1 MPIQNYYLRGN
12 HRDTFRLVPVGS
24 ENPSSFIHVPTPI
37 SGYAQF
43 QANTQNY
50 YVYARPAYTSEFTL
64 LDSFV
69 GDDYL
74 YLRLLNPN
82 ITSEGIVE
90 LSLSAISLELSFS
103 SDNDNIPY
111 VRDLET
117 VLIKVSSYSG
127 GAPHGPL
134 LAIPTVKLYEKVD
147 GGTDVYKADATH
159 DSSLDDSAN
168 PHIYWYS
175 YTFNSTTTNNA
186 NHYFV
191 ANASIENITSNEG
204 SEAFQLHADYIAPTL
219 TTSDGVFISSPAS
232 GVGAVGE
239 TPTEAVYLAIPS
251 SAIADS
257 GSGPKQLHLQPYIQ
271 NSLATTGFAYNGT
284 SGTDY
289 EFEDTNLATW
299 APSEIVGYQV
309 ILDPTTGGSAYDGDE
324 VEGTIVSYTAG
335 VFVISLD
342 SAPTAQAYSYRI
354 YKSPY
359 YVAGE
364 SSFATQSEWS
374 IQINTGA
381 NVVQNVLLTSG
392 LGTGFVVDLTDI
404 EFGFIVSGSDKALN
418 SINTYDGFLYP
429 SIVYD
434 TITEVAPAVSYWFA
448 RDNGDGSY
456 DQLYANENGWFS
468 ESNFRIIVKA
478 TDVAG
483 AQSTSFGINISNDGT
498 TWQSLNA
505 IANRIDWDGDG
516 SDDDSIFYVDTSH
529 YKEGNSVLYLRGYD
543 GTGAPGQIHQI
554 EYKWDKT
561 LPTWTARGSIGIQGT
576 YTQNS
581 TDCATE
587 GGYWDTA
594 ESECVTLYESGG
606 FNKAYI
612 KWDSNSPPVDPVPTN
627 EGNSS
632 ISHIKIYRNE
642 NTGATP
648 TVWGS
653 FTPSYVGDVNSSDGE
668 FLDTSFNLDYNSSLN
683 PYLYWGAAVDYAGN
697 EQSTPI
703 LLSSTNGITVTPL
716 VSADVAGALGETKVI
731 NDDTVIIEYGVS
743 VPLEA
748 LTLRTPSSLTA
759 IKGIHN
765 LEYAGGSYGDTYTKV
780 ETLTSNAQDF
790 AVFHIEVSTI
800 VAAGGAVVELAETP
814 AALGINHLMGSTIN
828 KGAYIRFDG
837 NSGALATSTKD
848 FVIIDSISGAG
859 AGGNTILTFSSLSS
873 DLIGALDPATTSY
886 SSFEFGLILE
896 TNTTYS
902 YAFPTVQNTYK
913 WNIQF
918 NNTIGS
924 EIPADDVHLSS
935 ILAADLIVGGTL
947 RLENGLSIWSGNFT
961 DGEPSGT
968 GMTIDTLGLTMF
980 DGATETVNMDATTG
994 DFSFGHGLNK
1004 LTFESGSLNL
1014 FGNFHQIQANP
1025 SFAGMTFTLIEAAW
1039 AVNNIYAVGDVVE
1052 YGGNYWVWIHP
1063 SSTVSAY
1070 APQVSDDWALY
1081 ASFGIEGESAKGLSI
1096 TSNSQVFIH
1105 AEDGSITSPGEIEV
1119 TCVASNIVDDIYWR
1133 AVGYYE
1139 TEVLINSSSISGTVQ
1154 SDLSIDVTNMDLTA
1168 DYPRGILPGDLIY
1181 ISSDTVT
1188 NRVIESVTATKITV
1202 TDNTGLNAS
1211 ASITFDIKT
1220 ASREVMLHS
1229 DIASTQ
1235 HANSTP
1241 IINGSSVYLY
1251 SSTFLSGENA
1261 DQSISGTFGPLSK
1274 VIIHLEQIVENIDN
1288 QIDETLYFD
1297 SFSVHKLI
1305 EGSSAYNILASNE
1318 AHLEYVNEYGTGGDW
1333 SNASTE
1339 VRLYKGTEN
1348 INCHIEVTN
1357 SGSFANWTV
1366 TGPTSNNGLNPSILV
1381 NGDNAA
1387 TTSNTAAYTIN
1398 VYDITDISNPGGI
1411 SDWSTQT
1418 TALVGSTSFT
1428 VTKIPEGTSN
1438 KTFKLA
1444 ATSATWTLNPDTNT
1458 VMSPTLD
1465 GSLSIDVS
1473 ALTSN
1478 IDVNTMTWLLETE
1491 QGSYTHTLNN
1501 PADAIGTWGSTS
1513 GIFEPASN
1521 NPPTYKVKLSN
1532 LGATNN
1538 TLSINVSVSGVD
1550 GTFTDTITL
1559 SRLESG
1565 TSGLTSWLSNES
1577 YVETAEYNIG
1587 DFINPPSAADGT
1599 FIVYR
1604 GESQVATNTIEFET
1618 GAWYGR
1624 YYDSSSDPAVPAGTV
1639 DAADLTISHFNTLT
1653 PDITKTVMWSSL
1665 NEDSYISE
1673 GNSNG
1678 YSFFSP
1684 DSVNNFSG
1692 WLTTWIKVD
1701 STISISNLSFDSD
1714 DAANLYINNT
1724 LIGSDTWSTS
1734 TTWSYKF
1741 TTTAGKDIPNI
1752 DSTNPGA
1759 WYRLDIL
1766 YTQGGG
1772 GDTVRINWNPSTESN
1787 VVAGGGLVQGEID
1800 SEGNY
1805 TIHGLTAANGVLP
1818 LKATVTNADNTTSE
1832 LFKTYTIS
1840 RALEGEPGT
1849 YTKSLYYMASYT
1861 ANLSAAFTT
1870 NSDAAFYPDPAS
1882 PQTLG
1887 AMLGTGTPWLE
1898 ALPDMYSNLG
1908 MAVWTTSREYRTDD
1922 TEIPGTTWSVPNI
1935 FLYQPTSVQQSYLK
1949 PLDGTAFLTT
1959 EAGATTP
1966 ASLRIKPVTVSVENG
1981 EVTAVS
1987 SLEVWDAE
1995 TAGDNTIA
2003 QLSGSREYT
2012 FTPSDITGST
2022 TIYLIDTNN
2031 SDAIIDTIS
2040 LVDVTDG
2047 TSGNNAPIGYVT
2059 VVNDTN
2065 TPVLSFIQT
2074 IDQITGLYSW
2084 SDSTLNVTATII
2096 DTDSITKSVTA
2107 TITNSDGVLSVSAFT
2122 GDTDVITAASTATE
2136 GQLGMS
2142 FTHTSGFV
2150 VSETVYS
2157 VYAGTAGAGIDGAPG
2172 SFTAYVFRR
2181 SASAPASA
2189 GILNASYTEDNGLT
2203 APTGWF
2209 TTADG
2214 PSGTDTLW
2222 VTTALFSPPSPYA
2235 SDTVWTYPG
2244 WAEPIQLEGH
2254 DGNDAGLLVIWNPTV
2269 SPAVPTSTPPATPAD
2284 PFTIAAGDATNG
2296 WVTSTASAVWMSINT
2311 YSGGSWSGWV
2321 TSQVQGV
2328 DGAAGPGVVY
2338 RGEYDAAEEYV
2349 QSSVRRDIV
2358 KHDLGDTTG
2367 PYWICANTTTGNAP
2381 GTPSI
2386 YWEEFGATFS
2396 SVATGLLLTEDA
2408 VITNELTIGEAGTSN
2423 GQIIAQ
2429 GTDANGQAYY
2439 ILDKDGITATGGKIA
2454 SFNIQEDSLTS
2465 DDGKLIIHT
2474 GTNPYIEIG

>member
-12 HRDTFRLVPVGS
+12 HRDTFRLVPVGN
-24 ENPSSFIHVPTPI
+24 ENPSNFIHVPTPI

-103 SDNDNIPY
+103 SDNNNIPY
-111 VRDLET
+111 IRDLET

-134 LAIPTVKLYEKVD
+134 LATPTVKLYERVD
-147 GGTDVYKADATH
+147 EGTDLYKADATH
-159 DSSLDDSAN
+159 DSDLDDSAN
-168 PHIYWYS
+168 PHIYWYR
-175 YTFNSTTTNNA
+175 YTFNSATTNNA

-191 ANASIENITSNEG
+191 ANASIENVTSNEG

-271 NSLATTGFAYNGT
+271 NSLATTGFAYNET
-284 SGTDY
+284 PGTDY

-299 APSEIVGYQV
+299 DPSEIEGYQV

-342 SAPTAQAYSYRI
+342 NVPTASTYSYRI

-359 YVAGE
+359 YAAGE
-364 SSFATQSEWS
+364 SSFVTQSEWP

-381 NVVQNVLLTSG
+381 NVVQNVLLTAG
-392 LGTGFVVDLTDI
+392 LGTGFVVDLTNI

-448 RDNGDGSY
+448 KDNENGSY

-478 TDVAG
+478 TDVTG
-483 AQSTSFGINISNDGT
+483 VQSTSFGIKISNDGT
-498 TWQSLNA
+498 TWHSLNA
-505 IANRIDWDGDG
+505 TANRIDWDGNG
-516 SDDDSIFYVDTSH
+516 SDDDSIFYVDTS
-529 YKEGNSVLYLRGYD
+529 YYREGNSVLYLRGYD

-554 EYKWDKT
+554 EYKWDQT
-561 LPTWTARGSIGIQGT
+561 LPIWTNRGSIGIQGT

-581 TDCATE
+581 AACTTE

-594 ESECVTLYESGG
+594 EDECVNLYESGG

-612 KWDSNSPPVDPVPTN
+612 KWGSDSPPEDPVPPN
-627 EGNSS
+627 EGNSN

-642 NTGATP
+642 NTGTNP
-648 TVWGS
+648 TVWGN

-668 FLDTSFNLDYNSSLN
+668 FLDTSFNVDYNSSLN

-697 EQSTPI
+697 EQSIPI
-703 LLSSTNGITVTPL
+703 LLSSINGITVTPL

-731 NDDTVIIEYGVS
+731 DDDTVIIEYGVS

-748 LTLRTPSSLTA
+748 LTLRTPSSLTK

-780 ETLTSNAQDF
+780 ETLTSNDQDF

-800 VAAGGAVVELAETP
+800 VAAAGAVVELAETP
-814 AALGINHLMGSTIN
+814 AALGIDHLVGPPIN
-828 KGAYIRFDG
+828 KGAYIRFNG

-848 FVIIDSISGAG
+848 FVTIESISG
-859 AGGNTILTFSSLSS
+859 AGGNTILTFSSLSL
-873 DLIGALDPATTSY
+873 DLIGALAPTTTSY

-924 EIPADDVHLSS
+924 EILAKDVHLSS

-947 RLENGLSIWSGNFT
+947 RLENGLSIWSGDFT

-980 DGATETVNMDATTG
+980 AGATETVNMDANTG

-1014 FGNFHQIQANP
+1014 FGNFHQIQANS
-1025 SFAGMTFTLIEAAW
+1025 SFAGMTFTLIGAEW
-1039 AVNNIYAVGDVVE
+1039 AVNTTYAVGDVIE
-1052 YGGNYWVWIHP
+1052 YGGNYWVWINP
-1063 SSTVSAY
+1063 SSTLSTY
-1070 APQVSDDWALY
+1070 APQVSNDWALY

-1168 DYPRGILPGDLIY
+1168 DYFKGILPGDLIY

-1188 NRVIESVTATKITV
+1188 NRVIESVLATKITV
-1202 TDNTGLNAS
+1202 TDNTELSAG

-1220 ASREVMLHS
+1220 ASREVMLYS

-1235 HANSTP
+1235 HANSIP
-1241 IINGSSVYLY
+1241 ILNGSSVYLY

-1261 DQSISGTFGPLSK
+1261 DQNISGIFGPLSK
-1274 VIIHLEQIVENIDN
+1274 VIIYLEQIVTNIDS
-1288 QIDETLYFD
+1288 QLDEILYFD
-1297 SFSVHKLI
+1297 SFSVHRLI
-1305 EGSSAYNILASNE
+1305 EGNSAYNILTSNE

-1333 SNASTE
+1333 TNASTE

-1348 INCHIEVTN
+1348 INCHIEVPN
-1357 SGSFANWTV
+1357 SQSFTNWTV
-1366 TGPTSNNGLNPSILV
+1366 TGPTSNDGQNPYILV
-1381 NGDNAA
+1381 NGDSAA
-1387 TTSNTAAYTIN
+1387 TTSNTAVYTID

-1465 GSLSIDVS
+1465 GSLSIHVS

-1478 IDVNTMTWLLETE
+1478 IDVNIMEWTLETG
-1491 QGSYTHTLNN
+1491 QTSYTHTLNN
-1501 PADAIGTWGSTS
+1501 PENEISTWGSHS

-1521 NPPTYKVKLSN
+1521 NPPTYKVQLSN

-1550 GTFTDTITL
+1550 GIFTDTITL
-1559 SRLESG
+1559 SKLEFG

-1577 YVETAEYNIG
+1577 YAETAEYNIG
-1587 DFINPPSAADGT
+1587 DFINPSSAADGT

-1604 GESQVATNTIEFET
+1604 GESLVATNTIEFET

-1624 YYDSSSDPAVPAGTV
+1624 YYDGSTAAGN
-1639 DAADLTISHFNTLT
+1639 LTISHFNTLT

-1665 NEDSYISE
+1665 DENSYISE

-1684 DSVNNFSG
+1684 DSVDNFSG

-1714 DAANLYINNT
+1714 NAANLYINND
-1724 LIGSDTWSTS
+1724 LIGSGTWNTS
-1734 TTWSYKF
+1734 TTWSYGF

-1818 LKATVTNADNTTSE
+1818 LKATVTNADDTTSE

-1870 NSDAAFYPDPAS
+1870 NSDAAFYPDPTS

-1887 AMLGTGTPWLE
+1887 AMLDPEAPWLE
-1898 ALPDMYSNLG
+1898 SLPDMYSNLG
-1908 MAVWTTSREYRTDD
+1908 MSVWVTSREYRTDD
-1922 TEIPGTTWSVPNI
+1922 TEIPGTVWSVPNI

-1959 EAGATTP
+1959 EAGGTTP

-1987 SLEVWDAE
+1987 SLKVWDAE
-1995 TAGDNTIA
+1995 TADDNTIT
-2003 QLSGSREYT
+2003 QLGGDREYT
-2012 FTPSDITGST
+2012 FYPSDITGST

-2031 SDAIIDTIS
+2031 GAAIIDTIS

-2059 VVNDTN
+2059 VENIN
-2065 TPVLSFIQT
+2065 STPTLSFIQT
-2074 IDQITGLYSW
+2074 VNQITGEYSW
-2084 SDSTLNVTATII
+2084 SDTTLTVTATII
-2096 DTDSITKSVTA
+2096 DTDSVTKSVSA
-2107 TITNSDGVLSVSAFT
+2107 TITNSNGALSVTDFT
-2122 GDTDVITAASTATE
+2122 GDTAVITAASTATE

-2157 VYAGTAGAGIDGAPG
+2157 VYAGTVGVGIDGAPG
-2172 SFTAYVFRR
+2172 SFTAYVFHR
-2181 SASAPASA
+2181 SASAPAE
-2189 GILNASYTEDNGLT
+2189 ILNGSYTEDTGLT
-2203 APTGWF
+2203 APTGWD

-2214 PSGTDTLW
+2214 PDGTDTLW
-2222 VTTALFSPPSPYA
+2222 VTTTLFSPPSTYA
-2235 SDTVWTYPG
+2235 SNTPWPYPG

-2254 DGNDAGLLVIWNPTV
+2254 DGNDAGLLVIWNSTA
-2269 SPAVPTSTPPATPAD
+2269 SPAVPTSTPPDTPAD
-2284 PFTIAAGDATNG
+2284 PLYINSGDATNG
-2296 WVTSTASAVWMSINT
+2296 WGTSTSNAVWMSINT
-2311 YSGGSWSGWV
+2311 YSAGLWSGWV
-2321 TSQVQGV
+2321 TSQVRGV

-2338 RGEYDAAEEYV
+2338 RGEYDATEAYTY
-2349 QSSVRRDIV
+2349 SSVRRDIV
-2358 KHDLGDTTG
+2358 KHVTGNGG
-2367 PYWICANTTTGNAP
+2367 PYWICTNTTLDNAP
-2381 GTPSI
+2381 GTTSI
-2386 YWEEFGATFS
+2386 HWEEFGATFS
-2396 SVATGLLLTEDA
+2396 SVATGLLLTENA
-2408 VITNELTIGEAGTSN
+2408 VITNELTIGEEGTAN

-2429 GTDANGQAYY
+2429 GTDANGHAYY
-2439 ILDKDGITATGGKIA
+2439 ILNKDGITATGGKIA